1 MAIRLMLLSVLIF
14 LLTVPRIAP
23 IRSSLDRGP
32 NVFSTTG
39 HPKAR
44 GVNLSMAYPAGFRA
58 KDSDD
63 PGVVQQF
70 VRDSGFEIALI
81 STRDLRM
88 SLGTAPTIEQV
99 GEELAPSKL
108 EALLPTGHELIQA
121 QATDL
126 EGRPASILEWSM
138 PGLLEG
144 EQWYGPYRVWEM
156 NFIERGIGVRVWF
169 VQFSLGAG
177 PAGQAA
183 RWSEFKGVADL
194 MARSLV
200 LDSGGALKGMSGLT
214 SSVQQS
220 LSSGPS
226 VDATTLQS
234 DAKFHARVNLAAQV
248 GWEVGAAMLALAM
261 GLSLPLFI
269 RIVFARPR
277 VSLLS
282 ASLIAAGWS
291 AFLWVAGFF
300 DNLAPLGTPAS
311 FTGSVVLGL
320 NAVGIMHGS
329 PLRSLRRDSG
339 FGSAPPP

>member
-23 IRSSLDRGP
+23 IRSSLECGP

-44 GVNLSMAYPAGFRA
+44 GVNLSMAYPAGITA

-63 PGVVQQF
+63 PDVVQQF
-70 VRDSGFEIALI
+70 VHESGLGRAMI

-108 EALLPTGHELIQA
+108 QARLPTGHELIEA
-121 QATDL
+121 RPTDF
-126 EGRPASILEWSM
+126 EGFPACILEWSM
-138 PGLLEG
+138 PGSLEG
-144 EQWYGPYRVWEM
+144 EHLPGPYRVWEM
-156 NFIERGIGVRVWF
+156 NFIEGGTGVRVAF
-169 VQFSLGAG
+169 VQFSLASG
-177 PAGQAA
+177 PAGQAG
-183 RWSEFKGVADL
+183 RWSRFKGVADL
-194 MARSLV
+194 MVRSLV
-200 LDSGGALKGMSGLT
+200 LDSSGTLKGMSSPKT
-214 SSVQQS
+214 RDQHS
-220 LSSGPS
+220 LSGGPLA
-226 VDATTLQS
+226 DATMLQS
-234 DAKFHARVNLAAQV
+234 DAKFHARMNLALQV

-277 VSLLS
+277 VSLPS

-300 DNLAPLGTPAS
+300 DNPAPLGAPAS

-320 NAVGIMHGS
+320 NAVCIMYGGTLRGRRSEFGIGPA
-329 PLRSLRRDSG
+329 PLL
-339 FGSAPPP
+339 